1 LLTLYLT
8 LLNTGVSIE
17 IARTVLF
24 ASFGFYTLL
33 IAYSFLDLS
42 RPIWRYNILQNKML
56 NVGFVVGSSLML
68 LTLYLPF
75 FQTLFEITTLSTSW
89 LVFVAFWLILQV
101 VIVEVL
107 KAIANTF
114 LVKY

>member
-1 LLTLYLT
+1 MLQI
-8 LLNTGVSIE
+8 GVAAE

-42 RPIWRYNILQNKML
+42 RPIWRYKFWQNKIMNL
-56 NVGFVVGSSLML
+56 GFIVGSGLML

-75 FQTLFEITTLSTSW
+75 FQNQFDIVSLPTPW
-89 LVFVAFWLILQV
+89 LVFVGIWLILQV
-101 VIVEVL
+101 VIVELL
-107 KAIANTF
+107 KAIANLF